1 MKEHQTG
8 SLSNSKLMTILSPSL
23 SSCQERSS
31 HGGVLFFSQKG
42 KQEEKHPS
50 QALTG
55 GTRVVSMQML
65 AEVELSTGAF
75 CGGGLEMCRAGVR
88 GGC

>member
-31 HGGVLFFSQKG
+31 HGGVTFFFPKR
-42 KQEEKHPS
+42 E
-50 QALTG
+50 AG
-55 GTRVVSMQML
+55 GETPEPGSDWRHKSGQHADARRSGAEHWGILWWRPGNVQSWCERRV
-65 AEVELSTGAF
+65 
-75 CGGGLEMCRAGVR
+75 
-88 GGC
+88 